1 MRNFVIIDR
10 EILMKEFDMKE
21 IVYREAR
28 LDEYQKIGKVLA
40 GAFMDYPFMTLIK
53 DDLKKA
59 LKKIKNIKRKAQ
71 G

>member
-1 MRNFVIIDR
+1 MEN
-10 EILMKEFDMKE
+10 

-53 DDLKKA
+53 DDLKKTRI
-59 LKKIKNIKRKAQ
+59 LPSILRII